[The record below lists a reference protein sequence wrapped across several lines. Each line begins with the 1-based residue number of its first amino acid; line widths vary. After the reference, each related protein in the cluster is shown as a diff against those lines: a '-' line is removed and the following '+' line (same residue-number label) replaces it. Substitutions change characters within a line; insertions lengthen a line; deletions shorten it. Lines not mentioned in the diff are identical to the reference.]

1 MSDEL
6 TEDLEEYRDIKA
18 YDLLIM
24 VLAIVVAAA
33 TTTRLFMPDE
43 DELSRLLDKFDYAI
57 CGIFLFDFLRSFVIA
72 PRKLRYLFTWGLLD
86 LVSSIPTVGPFRYLK
101 LAQAIR
107 IIRVVRSF
115 RILMQVVHRDRP
127 AAALGFI
134 ALIGMSAFVGICI
147 GVLHFERNAPDST
160 IKTGD
165 DVVWWAIETVSTVGY
180 GDEYP
185 VTNNGRILASLLMVV
200 GIGAFATST
209 TALGVF
215 FRRIQPTNFL
225 GTGGNHNNIDALHSR
240 MERIEK
246 LLSETR
252 HHIPHSKSTKDTQ
265 AEASPPPGDPDVPPK
280 PMDS

>member
-225 GTGGNHNNIDALHSR
+225 GTGGNHNNIDALYCW
-240 MERIEK
+240 I
-246 LLSETR
+246 TG
-252 HHIPHSKSTKDTQ
+252 T
-265 AEASPPPGDPDVPPK
+265 
-280 PMDS
+280 PMG